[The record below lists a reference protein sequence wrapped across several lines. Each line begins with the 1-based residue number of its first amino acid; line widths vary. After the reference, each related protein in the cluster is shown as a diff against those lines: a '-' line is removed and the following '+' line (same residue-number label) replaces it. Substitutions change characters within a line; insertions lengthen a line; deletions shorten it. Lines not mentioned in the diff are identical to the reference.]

1 MITQGGPGSQKVLGI
16 DVGGTLTRGALVDRT
31 GEVWARVEHPTD
43 RTAGTKGI
51 VGVVEEL
58 LGLRDDPS
66 PQAIGIG
73 GAGFI
78 DAATGSVTFSP
89 NLVYD
94 DPHVADAVQ
103 LRAGG
108 LPVIVD
114 NDANVA
120 ALGERAFGS
129 AQGLDFVAYVT
140 LGTGIGSGF
149 IDRGRLIRGFS
160 GAGAELGH
168 MVIDPEG
175 PECPCGLRGCLEQ
188 MASGTAIAR
197 MAREAVETDPQ
208 SSILA
213 FAGEIESITAKDVA
227 RAARELDETARDVLR
242 RAGRSL
248 GIGLSNV
255 VNLFDP
261 EVIVLG
267 GSVVQA
273 GEPFLGPARD
283 RLFEMTSAQRRRP
296 MRIDVTSLKGDA
308 GLLGAAALAFQALDE
323 GRTTPPS
330 GRS

>member
-1 MITQGGPGSQKVLGI
+1 MTAKLAPTSQRVLGV
-16 DVGGTLTRGALVDRT
+16 DVGGTLTRAALVNRA
-31 GEVWARVEHPTD
+31 GAVSARVERPTD

-58 LGLRDDPS
+58 L
-66 PQAIGIG
+66 AIAADTPPAAVGIG
-73 GAGFI
+73 AAGFI

-89 NLVYD
+89 NLIYD
-94 DPHVADAVQ
+94 DPQVADAVR
-103 LRAGG
+103 LRTGG

-129 AQGLDFVAYVT
+129 AQGLDFVAYLT
-140 LGTGIGSGF
+140 IGTGIGSGF
-149 IDRGRLIRGFS
+149 VDRGRLVRGFS

-168 MVIDPEG
+168 MVIDSDG

-188 MASGTAIAR
+188 MASGTAIGR
-197 MAREAVETDPQ
+197 MAREAVGTDPD

-213 FAGEIESITAKDVA
+213 FAGAVESITAKDVA
-227 RAARELDETARDVLR
+227 RAARELDETARAVLR

-283 RLFEMTSAQRRRP
+283 QLFEMTSAQKRRP
-296 MRIDVTSLKGDA
+296 MRVDVTSLKGDA